1 MVCRQVNVISRFERG
16 THGTLD
22 IGDREFPFCNVIV
35 LAEDRRLMALAGP

>member
-1 MVCRQVNVISRFERG
+1 MVCRQVNVISRFECG

-35 LAEDRRLMALAGP
+35 LADDRRLMALAGP